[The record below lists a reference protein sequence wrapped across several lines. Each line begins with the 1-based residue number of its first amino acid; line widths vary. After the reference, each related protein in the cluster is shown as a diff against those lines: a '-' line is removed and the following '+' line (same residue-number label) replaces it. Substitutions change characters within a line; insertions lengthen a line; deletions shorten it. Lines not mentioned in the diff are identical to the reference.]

1 MTRPT
6 TAPSPEAAAP
16 GVVDDAPARSP
27 DTRLGRYDWEKARG
41 PITAFGESKALS
53 SWAEDPRCQV
63 KKEALRTR
71 LALGWDPDD
80 ALTRSKHEQP
90 TLYFTHGE
98 RTLTL
103 RGWAEQSGI
112 KYHTLYGR
120 IRAQGLSLEEA
131 LDKGPD
137 GEHFM
142 VPVTAFGETKPLYRW
157 GVDPRANA
165 STSTIRKRIKAGWH
179 PQTAITEEP
188 ENRSTLGTGQPYS
201 AWGQR
206 LSLPDWG
213 RLSGIPE
220 EVIRRRM
227 HGHELTLGAALQS
240 LGWTPEAPATA
251 TSLLT
256 VQVHQL
262 QPGDLVVSAEA
273 PFGEITVRRHH
284 VDTPTPQRASRP
296 MARKPAAP
304 PPGPQPARR
313 SAGR

>member
-1 MTRPT
+1 MTQPS
-6 TAPSPEAAAP
+6 TAPTPGGAAAET
-16 GVVDDAPARSP
+16 GPARPP

-71 LALGWDPDD
+71 LALGWDPQE
-80 ALTRSKHEQP
+80 ALVRPKHEQP
-90 TLYFTHGE
+90 ALQFTHGE

-120 IRAQGLSLEEA
+120 IRTQGLSLEAA
-131 LDKGPD
+131 LAKGPD
-137 GEHFM
+137 GDHFRQ
-142 VPVTAFGETKPLYRW
+142 PVTAFGETKPLYRW

-165 STSTIRKRIKAGWH
+165 STTTIRKRIKAGWN

-201 AWGQR
+201 AWGKR
-206 LSLPDWG
+206 MSLPDWG
-213 RLSGIPE
+213 RLCGIPE
-220 EVIRRRM
+220 EVIRGRM
-227 HGHELTLGAALQS
+227 RGHEITLEAALHS
-240 LGWTPEAPATA
+240 LGWTPEASATA

-256 VQVHQL
+256 VQAHQL
-262 QPGDLVVSAEA
+262 QPGDLIVSAET
-273 PFGEITVRRHH
+273 PSGEITVRRHH
-284 VDTPTPQRASRP
+284 VDTPPPRHASRP
-296 MARKPAAP
+296 MTHKPATP

-313 SAGR
+313 PAGR

>member
-1 MTRPT
+1 MTRPPNTPNPET
-6 TAPSPEAAAP
+6 TVAGAAA
-16 GVVDDAPARSP
+16 AARTP
-27 DTRLGRYDWEKARG
+27 DTRIGRYDWEKARG
-41 PITAFGESKALS
+41 PIAAFGESKPLGA
-53 SWAEDPRCQV
+53 WANDPRCQV

-71 LALGWDPDD
+71 LALGWDPEE
-80 ALTRSKHEQP
+80 AVTKPKHELP
-90 TLYFTHGE
+90 TLQFTFGE
-98 RTLTL
+98 KTLTL

-120 IRAQGLSLEEA
+120 IHTQGLSFEEA

-165 STSTIRKRIKAGWH
+165 STSTIRKRIKAGWN
-179 PQTAITEEP
+179 PQIAITEEP

-206 LSLPDWG
+206 MSLPDWG
-213 RLSGIPE
+213 RLSGIPQ
-220 EVIRRRM
+220 EVIRGRM
-227 HGHELTLGAALQS
+227 HGHELTLESALHS
-240 LGWTPEAPATA
+240 LGWTPEASATA

-262 QPGDLVVSAEA
+262 QPGDLIVSAEA
-273 PFGEITVRRHH
+273 SSGEITVRRHH
-284 VDTPTPQRASRP
+284 VDTHPSRRASRP
-296 MARKPAAP
+296 MAQRPATP